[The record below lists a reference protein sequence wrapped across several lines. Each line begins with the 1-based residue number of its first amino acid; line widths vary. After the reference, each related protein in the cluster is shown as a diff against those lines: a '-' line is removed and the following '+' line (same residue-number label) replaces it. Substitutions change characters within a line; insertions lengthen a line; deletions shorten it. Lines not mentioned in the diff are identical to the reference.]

1 MIENIGKELS
11 HLRKRLITI
20 KDSLDVES
28 KEKDLSEL
36 EKKISSPGFWDNKDN
51 AQQIIKK
58 LKSLKGIVFPLQEL
72 QKTFEDMEFLVAIAQ
87 EENDEKTTEEV
98 VKDIASFTQKLE
110 KLELNTMLSEAHD
123 HCNAY
128 LSIYAGAGGTESCDW
143 VSMLFRMYSRW
154 AEKNGY
160 TLSLIDSLDGEEA
173 GLKRITVLIGGEYVY
188 GYLKSEIGVHRL
200 VRISPFDSN
209 ARRHTSFA
217 AVDVLPEMEEE
228 DEIEIND
235 NDIQVDTYRSSGAGG
250 QHVNKTS
257 SAVRLTHLPTGIV
270 IACQS
275 ERSQH
280 QNRRRAL
287 SMLKAK
293 LYQVKEK
300 EKEKE
305 LSAAYDEKGDIAWG
319 NQIRSYVLQPYSLV
333 KDLRSGKE
341 SGNTQAMLDGEI
353 DTFIEAYLKWKMAK
367 SNLSTKTRDYDNAK
381 T

>member
-1 MIENIGKELS
+1 MTENIGKELTY
-11 HLRKRLITI
+11 LRKRLINI
-20 KDSLDVES
+20 KDSLDIES
-28 KEKDLSEL
+28 KEKELSEL
-36 EKKISSPGFWDNKDN
+36 ENKLSSPGFWENKDK
-51 AQQIIKK
+51 AQQIINK
-58 LKSLKGIVFPLQEL
+58 LKTLKEIVLPLQEL
-72 QKTFEDMEFLVAIAQ
+72 QKTYEDIEFLVTLA
-87 EENDEKTTEEV
+87 EEEDDEKTTEEV
-98 VKDIASFTQKLE
+98 VNDIELFTQKLE
-110 KLELNTMLSEAHD
+110 KLELHTMLGEAHD

-160 TLSLIDSLDGEEA
+160 NLSLIDSLEGEEA
-173 GLKRITVLIGGEYVY
+173 GLKRITVLIEGEYVY
-188 GYLKSEIGVHRL
+188 GHLKSEIGVHRL

-217 AVDVLPEMEEE
+217 AVDVLPEIEEE
-228 DEIEIND
+228 EEIEISD
-235 NDIQVDTYRSSGAGG
+235 NEIQVDVYRASGAGG

-257 SAVRLTHLPTGIV
+257 SAVRITHLPTGIIV
-270 IACQS
+270 QCQS

-287 SMLKAK
+287 NMLKAK
-293 LYQVKEK
+293 LYQIKEK

-305 LSAAYDEKGDIAWG
+305 LTAAYDEKGDIAWG

-333 KDLRSGKE
+333 KDLRTGKE

-353 DTFIEAYLKWKMAK
+353 DGFIEAYLKWKMTK
-367 SNLSTKTRDYDNAK
+367 SN
-381 T
+381 